1 MSGVGQSVFNL
12 LHVNFSRLVNIIF
25 AADLRS
31 KLDGHYDIVLFSFC
45 RLWNRMVKYYSRRPG
60 QLEADSSYRLI
71 VDLTSILLH
80 GLQSGQLPS
89 LCRGKCLAALMQTVN
104 ADTSRSTAAAAW
116 MRTTAE
122 ATLRELYYES
132 SDKLSSESLS
142 DMCWSF
148 NCCLVGSGHQ
158 TGFTT
163 SQRCGILKSLTA
175 DKLHC
180 TGMETQG
187 CSEPLRA
194 NNNHDVAVTTAAN
207 SSDLESTSVVQNA
220 SRTVL
225 HGLEGCPSSCVAK
238 SSSEQVCVHQAVSYD
253 VKLVRKLVLLVL
265 RSLDIVTKEPNDQCR
280 SLYSLF
286 AAVV

>member
-1 MSGVGQSVFNL
+1 MSGVGQCVFNM
-12 LHVNFSRLVNIIF
+12 LHANFSRLVDVIF
-25 AADLRS
+25 AADFRS
-31 KLDGHYDIVLFSFC
+31 KLGGHYDIVLFSFC
-45 RLWNRMVKYYSRRPG
+45 RLWNRMIKYYSRRPG

-80 GLQSGQLPS
+80 RLQSGHLPS
-89 LCRGKCLAALMQTVN
+89 LCRGKCLAVLMQTVN
-104 ADTSRSTAAAAW
+104 ADTSRSTADPAW
-116 MRTTAE
+116 MQTAAE
-122 ATLRELYYES
+122 AALRELYCES
-132 SDKLSSESLS
+132 SDKLSSESRS

-158 TGFTT
+158 MGFTT
-163 SQRCGILKSLTA
+163 SRRCGISKSLRA

-180 TGMETQG
+180 AGMETQG

-207 SSDLESTSVVQNA
+207 SSDMESTSVVQNA

-225 HGLEGCPSSCVAK
+225 HGLEGCPSSCAAR
-238 SSSEQVCVHQAVSYD
+238 SSSEEVCVSYD

-265 RSLDIVTKEPNDQCR
+265 RSLDIVTKEPSDQCE
-280 SLYSLF
+280 SLNSLF
-286 AAVV
+286 AGVVLL